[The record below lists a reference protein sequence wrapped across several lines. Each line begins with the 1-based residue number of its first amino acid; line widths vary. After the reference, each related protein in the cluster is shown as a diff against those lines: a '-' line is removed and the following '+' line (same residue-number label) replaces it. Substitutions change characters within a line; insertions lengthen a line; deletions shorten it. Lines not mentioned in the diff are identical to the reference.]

1 MTKFDELPKAY
12 ATLRF
17 AGDGLDPA
25 DISAVLPVA
34 PIRAHRKGE
43 SFYAGPR
50 AGNLIGRTG
59 IWYYAPGTWRAPI
72 SPITSGASWRWSIPS
87 PAASNV
93 SNSSAM

>member
-34 PIRAHRKGE
+34 PIRAHCKGE

-59 IWYYAPGTWRAPI
+59 IWYYDTRDLASPDLADHLRRLVALLYPVPGSLDR
-72 SPITSGASWRWSIPS
+72 
-87 PAASNV
+87 V
-93 SNSSAM
+93 K